1 MTAATFLLM
10 LAVSGQPASDF
21 EVRTLAGAPT
31 TGDVQ
36 SVAADGSLTV
46 GEKAIPAGE
55 WYSARR
61 AGRPLPA
68 WPRAPHAELT
78 GGDRLAGTVVE
89 ADGDALRVRLAL
101 PGAPEQVVRF
111 PLSSLRAVWLTTR
124 PADDPDPAWLA

>member
-1 MTAATFLLM
+1 MTATTFLLM
-10 LAVSGQPASDF
+10 LAVSGQLAADF

-55 WYSARR
+55 WYSVRR
-61 AGRPLPA
+61 AGRPLPPS
-68 WPRAPHAELT
+68 PRAPHAELT
-78 GGDRLAGTVVE
+78 GGERVAGTVAD
-89 ADGDALRVRLAL
+89 ADGDALRLRTTL

-124 PADDPDPAWLA
+124 PADESDP